1 MRRIATLFMLLF
13 VALGLSFQANA
24 QRYLTEVF
32 DEVSV
37 EADVTYGVNA
47 TILTIATFGE
57 LVPEE
62 LKMDI
67 YTPVDDTE
75 TERPLAL
82 VFHTGNFL
90 PPVTNGQISGLRT
103 DSSVVEICTR
113 LAKYGYTAAA
123 VSYRLGWNPLAATQ
137 PERALGLIQA
147 AYRGVQDGRT
157 AIRFFK
163 DDVINGDNQYGID
176 TSAIACIGTGTGGY
190 ITLGMA
196 TLDDYVEIPTAENP
210 PGKFLLDADGDGTP
224 ETPMVVP
231 IYHGDI
237 EGKNLTIAPDAAFG
251 FPGGDTSNYVNYPG
265 ISSEYQLSMNVG
277 GALGDIS
284 WLDDNAPPMITV
296 QSAFDFFA
304 PYEDAVLIV
313 PTTGDPIVQVQGGL
327 VIAEE
332 QDALGGNQVFID
344 ANIDDDFTTTA
355 IGNSAN
361 ADHPYYEALYPYTR
375 PVNGNGLDE
384 GVVVEWWDPGA
395 PAPGAGMNIPWD
407 MLPHPSGGTFHTQG
421 LIANEGMSAEKA
433 RMNIDTIMGYYA
445 PRAVAAMGLEVVSTK
460 ELEEQMVALTLAPNP
475 VGNEVLLTSAPD
487 YPMQSVVLFDQNGQ
501 VLRTFNNLNNNYF
514 FMSRGDLPNGMYIM
528 QIGFEEGQ
536 SISKKLIFN

>member
-37 EADVTYGVNA
+37 EADITYGVNA
-47 TILTIATFGE
+47 TILQIGTAGE
-57 LVPEE
+57 LLPEE

-67 YTPVDDTE
+67 YTPVGDTE

-113 LAKYGYTAAA
+113 LAKYGYTAAS

-147 AYRGVQDGRT
+147 SYRGIQDGRT
-157 AIRFFK
+157 AIRYFK
-163 DDVINGDNQYGID
+163 NDVINGDNQYSID

-196 TLDDYVEIPTAENP
+196 TVNNYNEIPTAMNP
-210 PGKFLLDADGDGTP
+210 PGKFLLDTDGDGVP

-231 IYHGDI
+231 TYHGDI

-265 ISSEYQLSMNVG
+265 ISSEYQLSVNVG

-284 WLDDNAPPMITV
+284 WLDEETPPLITI

-304 PYEDAVLIV
+304 PYEDAVLVV

-327 VIAEE
+327 VIHTE
-332 QDALGGNQVFID
+332 QDALGNNQVFID
-344 ANIDDDFTTTA
+344 ANINDDFTTTA

-361 ADHPYYEALYPYTR
+361 ADHDYFEALYPYTR
-375 PVNGNGLDE
+375 PENSNGEDE
-384 GVVVEWWDPGA
+384 GVAIEWWDPGA
-395 PAPGAGMNIPWD
+395 PAPGAGMGIPWN
-407 MLPHPSGGTFHTQG
+407 MLPHPSGLTFHENG
-421 LIANEGMSAEKA
+421 LLLNEGMSAEKA
-433 RMNIDTIMGYYA
+433 RTNIDTIMGYYA
-445 PRAVAAMGLEVVSTK
+445 PRAVAAMGLEVTSVE

-487 YPMQSVVLFDQNGQ
+487 FPMKNVVLFDQNGQ
-501 VLRTFNNLNNNYF
+501 VLRTFNNLDTNYF
-514 FMSRGDLPNGMYIM
+514 FMSRGDLPSGMYIM